1 MRWALYDD
9 LTPWYR
15 LLDATEDHA
24 DEVAHYVAE
33 LGAHEG
39 PPVRTL
45 LELGAGAGNNGAYLK
60 QHYTCTLTD
69 LSPAMLDLSRAL
81 NPECE
86 HALGDMRTLRL
97 ERQFD
102 AVLLHDAL
110 TYMRTEAELRQAAET
125 AFVHTQPGGVAI
137 FAPDCVRE
145 TFAEDTE
152 VHEAEEGERA
162 SDQPRPRGADGRVGS
177 GFAGPG
183 TRPGSAQSDQPRPRG
198 ADGRVGSGFAG
209 PGTRPG
215 SAQSDQPRPRGADGR
230 VGSGFAGPGTRPG
243 SAQPAPRHPRSRPPT
258 PACGRAGAAPG
269 PRCRS
274 GR

>member
-1 MRWALYDD
+1 MRWALYDE

-60 QHYTCTLTD
+60 LHYTCTLTD

-125 AFVHTQPGGVAI
+125 AFVHTRPGGVAI
-137 FAPDCVRE
+137 FAPDCVVE

-152 VHEAEEGERA
+152 VHEAEAGGRALRCLAWMWDPDPTDTEYTVDYVFMLREGGALRVVHDTHHEGLFDRTTWLRVLHEVGFRA
-162 SDQPRPRGADGRVGS
+162 EWRPRPGIE
-177 GFAGPG
+177 PG
-183 TRPGSAQSDQPRPRG
+183 VYVPELLWAERPA
-198 ADGRVGSGFAG
+198 
-209 PGTRPG
+209 
-215 SAQSDQPRPRGADGR
+215 
-230 VGSGFAGPGTRPG
+230 
-243 SAQPAPRHPRSRPPT
+243 
-258 PACGRAGAAPG
+258 
-269 PRCRS
+269 
-274 GR
+274 